1 MKVANSDNAAL
12 LQHFVAGGRNAKIH
26 GDAVQP
32 IWSADGSRFS
42 YRRATREGVEYVLV
56 DPARGTR
63 QPLFDPAA
71 LLTGLANRSGGG
83 AIALDALSDVALG
96 ADGAS
101 VAFVHGGRRWRAP
114 LDTLEPSDLGPAA
127 GPGELLSPDGTARL
141 ILAGHNLWLLDGNGA
156 RTALTNDGEG
166 GRAYGEFLGFM
177 SVVSLARL
185 GSAAPSIAVWSPD
198 SRCIAT
204 CRADTRQVLTM
215 PMVQAVPP
223 EGLRPRLHLYP
234 FPMPGDE
241 HGAKLDLLFV
251 DRTGKQVR
259 AKLDGLESFAFD
271 PLAAGD
277 GWWEDD
283 SRHFLFRQALRD
295 GNGVDLWRIDTH
307 TGDAALLLRDTTP
320 GAGRPVMGSVPLAR
334 RLSDGRILWG
344 SEADGWQ
351 HLYLVEPGS
360 DGPWRQVTSGPW
372 RVTAVHHVDEAERRV
387 TFAAQGREAGVDPY
401 YGQLYS
407 IGFDGS
413 DLRRLT
419 PEELNH
425 SPPTAPPGP
434 NGPANPREAIVS
446 PDGRWFV
453 DSFGAVDRPA
463 VSVLRDREG
472 GLVMQLE
479 QADGSDSW
487 PEDMPLP
494 EPVHVTALDGETE
507 LWGVLYRPAGF
518 DPRQRYPVV
527 EIVYG
532 APQIAVTPKTFRQ
545 SVKAPTAEMLA
556 ALGYVTIII
565 DGPGTPGRSRDFQ
578 FRSYG
583 RTENCGGLDD
593 HVAAIRHLAET
604 RPWMDLSRGVGITGF
619 SGGGYATVRA
629 MSAFPDFYT
638 VGVSICGNHDQE
650 AYVAGWGEIF
660 HGLHDPESY
669 RAQANA
675 GIASEI
681 RGKLFLIHGEM
692 DDNVHPS
699 QTLRIADA
707 LIRADVDFDLLI
719 VPNADHGVARHPYA
733 ARRTH
738 DFFLRHLPP
747 PEAPKRM

>member
-1 MKVANSDNAAL
+1 MKVANSDGAAL
-12 LQHFVAGGRNAKIH
+12 LEHFIAGGRNAKIH

-32 IWSADGSRFS
+32 TWSADGSRFS
-42 YRRATREGVEYVLV
+42 YRRRTRDGAEYVLV
-56 DPARGTR
+56 DPARGLR
-63 QPLFDPAA
+63 QPLFDPAT
-71 LLTGLANRSGGG
+71 LLTGLANRLGGG
-83 AIALDALSDVALG
+83 AVTLDALSDVALG

-101 VAFVHGGRRWRAP
+101 VTFVQDGRRWRAP
-114 LDTLEPSDLGPAA
+114 LDTLDPSDIGPVAA
-127 GPGELLSPDGTARL
+127 PGELLSPDGTARL
-141 ILAGHNLWLLDGNGA
+141 ARADHNLWLLDENGA
-156 RTALTNDGEG
+156 RTALTSDGER

-177 SVVSLARL
+177 SIVSLERL
-185 GSAAPSIAVWSPD
+185 GGAALPVAIWSRD
-198 SRCIAT
+198 SQCIAT
-204 CRADTRQVLTM
+204 CRVDTRQVLSM

-223 EGLRPRLHLYP
+223 DGLRPRLHLYP
-234 FPMPGDE
+234 FPMPGEE
-241 HGAKLDLLFV
+241 HGGKLDLLFI
-251 DRTGKQVR
+251 DRSGKQVR
-259 AKLDGLESFAFD
+259 AKIDGLETFAFD

-277 GWWEDD
+277 GWWEND
-283 SRHFLFRQALRD
+283 SRHFLLRQASRD
-295 GNGVDLWRIDTH
+295 GNRADLWRIDTR
-307 TGDAALLLRDTTP
+307 TGEAELLLRDTTP
-320 GAGRPVMGSVPLAR
+320 GAGRPVTGGAPLAR
-334 RLSDGRILWG
+334 RLGDGRILWG
-344 SEADGWQ
+344 SEIDGWQ
-351 HLYLVEPGS
+351 HLYLVDPGP
-360 DGPWRQVTSGPW
+360 DGLWQQVTAGSW
-372 RVTAVHHVDEAERRV
+372 RVTAVHHVDEAEGRII
-387 TFAAQGREAGVDPY
+387 FAAQGREAGVDPY

-419 PEELNH
+419 PEDLNH
-425 SPPTAPPGP
+425 SPPSALGA
-434 NGPANPREAIVS
+434 NGPANPRETVFS

-463 VSVLRDREG
+463 VSVLRNREG
-472 GLVMQLE
+472 GLVMELE

-494 EPVHVTALDGETE
+494 EPVRVTALDGETE

-518 DPRQRYPVV
+518 DPEQRYPVV

-532 APQIAVTPKTFRQ
+532 APQLAVTPKTFRQ
-545 SVKAPTAEMLA
+545 GVKAPTAEMLA

-565 DGPGTPGRSRDFQ
+565 DGPGTPGRSRDFL
-578 FRSYG
+578 FRAYG

-629 MSAFPDFYT
+629 MSEFPGFYT

-660 HGLHDPESY
+660 HGPHDPELY

-675 GIASEI
+675 GVAGKI

-699 QTLRIADA
+699 QTLRVADA

-747 PEAPKRM
+747 PAPARTA